1 MPAGAIVEQFPAWK
15 GLSTLGGVANGYRC
29 DGKGQESLGSFD
41 AATVIAAAKMG
52 DGSNVLAV
60 IC

>member
-1 MPAGAIVEQFPAWK
+1 MERLVQ
-15 GLSTLGGVANGYRC
+15 LGGGANGYRC

>member
-1 MPAGAIVEQFPAWK
+1 MERLVH
-15 GLSTLGGVANGYRC
+15 LGEGVANGYRC

>member
-1 MPAGAIVEQFPAWK
+1 THDEPFFMAPDDKHDLISGTCSHLP
-15 GLSTLGGVANGYRC
+15 YRC

-52 DGSNVLAV
+52 DWSNVLAV
-60 IC
+60 IY

>member
-1 MPAGAIVEQFPAWK
+1 MPAGSIVEPFPVWK
-15 GLSTLGGVANGYRC
+15 DLSTLGVANVYRC
-29 DGKGQESLGSFD
+29 DGKGLESRGSFD

-60 IC
+60 IY